1 MAVIFHFENR
11 MDNLT
16 IKIDLIENQICQG
29 HFTPLNVI
37 GESFEVIISTED
49 EGKYYL
55 HNTSLPP
62 NKETHFSFNTYEA
75 QTILIYMKRKQIDN
89 SHVPNNYVP
98 RIELKFDSQFDTFNK
113 EVAKGVRVEPAIA
126 ALTNLQKLLH
136 DATIETEVV
145 TNTLNMWIGN
155 FNKLNSAG
163 EILMCDVDV
172 AMLYER
178 LPPPPTFH
186 DTTHQ
191 PSSSSCQTSPV
202 YLVDTIPSFS
212 GTDATACGP
221 ANSGTNLNRDA
232 ILEGNRLMVLL
243 SILDSVTARMPRNGW
258 PATLRYYNEKVGWT
272 LDIDAF
278 KKLAQNEAERKIR
291 QEENTERR
299 RIANFLTELC
309 TMTDTTDQIK
319 QISEKEIEKVMIRT
333 RKLPSILVDSKV
345 LDLINRI
352 IGKYADYYENIES
365 KISKLVLSNDLLEK
379 ARKQTKLST
388 SETKSLKKI
397 MQEFN
402 LNLSSV
408 TDLSVALVKKNESL
422 NVFEKKITM
431 HESTFPGSI
440 LSGLS
445 ERVESE
451 HVVSRDEI
459 DDYLITFVS
468 DNHPTKFPSL
478 DEIVSII
485 NWLPNWKAAVIDGI
499 YNFFIEKLTTLN
511 KYIYDIVKYLI
522 PKGIPRR
529 GSDYRP
535 ITCMSNLYKL
545 TTKCVTKVV
554 QIEVERRC
562 LLAENQ
568 LEAVKGVQG
577 VKEQTL
583 LNIALNKEY
592 GYNLKATW
600 IDVKKAYDSIDYAY
614 FTQCIENLNLPDW
627 ILKFIEV
634 IISKW
639 KIEISLGPEKIMNQK
654 IQRGILQGDSFSP
667 LLFVLCIDPLSR
679 KLNEKYTKV
688 TVQTDAESHSTNHL
702 LFIDN
707 LKLIAKDS
715 STLSA
720 MTGEAKEFLE
730 VIGLEIYKEKSAT
743 NDTCCED
750 TATLLEGVSVYKY
763 LGIIE
768 DSRGIPTSKSFEEVQ
783 TKLIARVERLCHTRL

>member
-191 PSSSSCQTSPV
+191 PPSSSCQTSPV

-212 GTDATACGP
+212 
-221 ANSGTNLNRDA
+221 ANSGTNLNTDA

-278 KKLAQNEAERKIR
+278 KKLAQNEVERKIR

-352 IGKYADYYENIES
+352 IGKYADYYVSMTITA
-365 KISKLVLSNDLLEK
+365 V
-379 ARKQTKLST
+379 AR
-388 SETKSLKKI
+388 
-397 MQEFN
+397 
-402 LNLSSV
+402 
-408 TDLSVALVKKNESL
+408 
-422 NVFEKKITM
+422 
-431 HESTFPGSI
+431 
-440 LSGLS
+440 
-445 ERVESE
+445 
-451 HVVSRDEI
+451 
-459 DDYLITFVS
+459 
-468 DNHPTKFPSL
+468 
-478 DEIVSII
+478 II
-485 NWLPNWKAAVIDGI
+485 QAAR
-499 YNFFIEKLTTLN
+499 Y
-511 KYIYDIVKYLI
+511 
-522 PKGIPRR
+522 
-529 GSDYRP
+529 
-535 ITCMSNLYKL
+535 
-545 TTKCVTKVV
+545 
-554 QIEVERRC
+554 
-562 LLAENQ
+562 
-568 LEAVKGVQG
+568 
-577 VKEQTL
+577 
-583 LNIALNKEY
+583 
-592 GYNLKATW
+592 
-600 IDVKKAYDSIDYAY
+600 
-614 FTQCIENLNLPDW
+614 
-627 ILKFIEV
+627 
-634 IISKW
+634 
-639 KIEISLGPEKIMNQK
+639 
-654 IQRGILQGDSFSP
+654 
-667 LLFVLCIDPLSR
+667 
-679 KLNEKYTKV
+679 
-688 TVQTDAESHSTNHL
+688 
-702 LFIDN
+702 
-707 LKLIAKDS
+707 
-715 STLSA
+715 A
-720 MTGEAKEFLE
+720 MTRQH
-730 VIGLEIYKEKSAT
+730 V
-743 NDTCCED
+743 
-750 TATLLEGVSVYKY
+750 
-763 LGIIE
+763 
-768 DSRGIPTSKSFEEVQ
+768 
-783 TKLIARVERLCHTRL
+783 